1 MSHHR
6 FFGAFLKSHLCI
18 LAPAFDIGI
27 DGMEFGATLQHGILE
42 CKLESPSPYLEDHP
56 MTGKWL
62 ITMVSKSLK

>member
-42 CKLESPSPYLEDHP
+42 WNWRVPAPTWRIIPVS
-56 MTGKWL
+56 KWL